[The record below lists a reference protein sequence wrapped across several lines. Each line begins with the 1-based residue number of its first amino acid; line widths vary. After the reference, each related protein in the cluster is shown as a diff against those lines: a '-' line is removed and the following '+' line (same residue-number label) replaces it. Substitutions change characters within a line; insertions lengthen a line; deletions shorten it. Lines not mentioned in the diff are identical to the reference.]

1 MDMYEITLNPED
13 YGIEALVK
21 GMEAERSI
29 FNGDNRKQWADEVGI
44 FVNRLNGLSAKAKK
58 LQALLSGTESINAT
72 PASLKTLKIQMFN
85 INNALTASID
95 LSEKLET
102 EIVPI

>member
-1 MDMYEITLNPED
+1 MYEITLNPED
-13 YGIEALVK
+13 YGIEALVA
-21 GMEAERSI
+21 GMGIESRR

-58 LQALLSGTESINAT
+58 LQDLLSNNESIEAT
-72 PASLKTLKIQMFN
+72 PAALKTLKVQMFT
-85 INNALTASID
+85 INDALNTSID

-102 EIVPI
+102 EIVRI